1 MSKVEQIEGFH
12 AAAFTRVDDAPDAAF
27 YADRLPDTLM
37 DLGARTAVTALYQTA
52 LPVGGRVLD
61 LMAGSLSH
69 YPEEAKFSE
78 ATGLG
83 VTKTTLEANPV
94 LTKRKVQDLN
104 ENPILPFEDQSL
116 DAVTLCDGVAYLTQ
130 PLAVFDELH
139 RVLKPGA
146 PLIVTFGDSFYPQKA
161 VALWQALEAE
171 DRSRLISILLSR
183 AGFVD
188 LDTGEVVPPEDLNGW
203 HDTVRALIGRRSR
216 D

>member
-1 MSKVEQIEGFH
+1 MSQAEQIEGFH
-12 AAAFTRVDDAPDAAF
+12 AAAFTRADDAPDASF
-27 YADRLPDTLM
+27 YAAQMPDTLM

-69 YPEEAKFSE
+69 YPEEAKFSD
-78 ATGLG
+78 AIGLG
-83 VTKTTLEANPV
+83 VADAALKANPV
-94 LTKRKVQDLN
+94 FTSRVVQDLN
-104 ENPILPFEDQSL
+104 QNPILPYEDQSL
-116 DAVTLCDGVAYLTQ
+116 DAVTLCDGIAYLTQ
-130 PLAVFDELH
+130 PLAVLQEVN
-139 RVLKPGA
+139 RVLKPGS
-146 PLIVTFGDSFYPQKA
+146 PLILTFGDAFHPQKA

-203 HDTVRALIGRRSR
+203 HDTVRALIGRRAR